1 MCIFEESKGLMKN
14 PRLRGPKGVLLPRDL
29 TPALGVA
36 KPRADSALPV
46 RVKEPY
52 KLEGFLK
59 LEEFLKLEDGSG
71 YSESERTRARE
82 RKNIHLLI

>member
-29 TPALGVA
+29 TPALGVP

-46 RVKEPY
+46 RVKEP
-52 KLEGFLK
+52 
-59 LEEFLKLEDGSG
+59 
-71 YSESERTRARE
+71 
-82 RKNIHLLI
+82 